1 MVRVVSLFSG
11 CGGLDIGFKE
21 LGFDLMYACD
31 SDPAA
36 IDCYYKNI
44 DRNVYLQD
52 VKSESF
58 HKDLLHLGHCDVVL
72 GGFPCQGFS
81 KAGPKSESDTRNMLY
96 TEIWQAVKKLSPAIF
111 IAENVDGISQNFR
124 GAYLKRILKD
134 FREIGYKVEYRIL
147 DAVWFGVAQHR
158 RRTFFVGTKEDLNLL
173 FHFPSPTHEVKM
185 RDGEFRLFD
194 NLNGQLSLWDDF
206 NKNDF
211 NKLDANLKPILTIE
225 DAISDLVELDDSI
238 ADHKVTNAWTKKYE
252 LVFNAIKQGQKLCNV
267 RHAPTSVYTW
277 QIPEFFGEV
286 TEQERI
292 ILETI
297 AKHRRHKKYGNIP
310 NGNPISIGEIEILSQ
325 LTEIDLDIKSL
336 IVKGY
341 LKEKDGKLDLKGAM
355 FCSGLFK
362 RPFWDEPS
370 PTVLTNFHNPR
381 YFLHPF
387 KNRPFSLRECA
398 RIQGFP
404 DSFIFTEGESKVD
417 LVSGYRLVGNAVPPP
432 ISRLFAK
439 ATLDCLSKSQNYQS
453 FSMSTQ
459 FGHLTM
465 NLPPINLDLENQLKE
480 FDIWITAS
488 LGEIQDTEHF
498 QKVMNK
504 VVEIFEL
511 LATATNNFNQ
521 VDLCNAVSIANTFI
535 QLIEDK
541 EVQEAKKDL
550 EALAIVLFLVTGKSD
565 NNSKCQLPLYLR
577 DEAGWESIPTVQRR
591 KGKNVLSSKPIPRV
605 LKSDTY
611 MKTVA
616 DLSSN
621 RDQQQKLLQ
630 EFVKFILKDESCVS
644 QLWSIGHS
652 YTMLKQLQKE
662 RDLLAPL
669 VIFQIRGSVS
679 ASGGHK
685 PEILLR
691 ERLSEW
697 GLQAG
702 IDFNMTDVVVEP
714 EAATIS
720 LKETGVLEEDSVNN
734 PEQSLL
740 GEVGEINE
748 ESIDDEERASS
759 SEVKKT
765 RAYDF
770 VLPFKTPGWKPQIF
784 IQSQFY
790 AGDSGS
796 VSHKNIDQTDTS
808 RRYILGFIPNAR
820 FIEYVD
826 GAGYFSSLNGDLK
839 KLLSKSTTTSFFQ
852 VRSAAIR
859 LRRELEQ
866 IGFLIPLCLELAIA
880 RSGGSRNITEQLII
894 QAGYSKEEINRCIE
908 SCIERKLISEENGNL
923 LIQDSR
929 RSLVR
934 RYFLLDVIAQRGRK
948 ANHKGQLIGSVV
960 IPGYGPFYGMRLTD
974 LMTASLQLAP
984 GFHNDW
990 SNPEVIMEDI
1000 NWLCDERLVM
1010 LC

>member
-1 MVRVVSLFSG
+1 MMPRVVSLFSG
-11 CGGLDIGFKE
+11 CGGLDVGFKE
-21 LGFDLMYACD
+21 FGFDLIYACD

-36 IDCYYKNI
+36 IDCYSKNV
-44 DRNVYLQD
+44 DRNVYLRD
-52 VKSESF
+52 VRSEEF
-58 HKDLLHLGHCDVVL
+58 HKDILHLDYCDVVL

-81 KAGPKSESDTRNMLY
+81 KAGPKSENDTRNMLY
-96 TEIWQAVKKLSPAIF
+96 TEMWQVVNKLCPSIF
-111 IAENVDGISQNFR
+111 IAENVDGISQNF
-124 GAYLKRILKD
+124 GGVYLKRILKD

-158 RRTFFVGTKEDLNLL
+158 RRTFFVGIKEDSNLL
-173 FHFPSPTHEVKM
+173 FHFPPPSHEMKL
-185 RDGEFRLFD
+185 RNGEFKIFD
-194 NLNGQLSLWDDF
+194 NLKGQISLWSDF
-206 NKNDF
+206 NRIDT
-211 NKLDANLKPILTIE
+211 DLKPILTIE
-225 DAISDLVELDDSI
+225 DAISDLVELDNSI
-238 ADHKVTNAWTKKYE
+238 ADHKITNAWPKKYK

-267 RHAPTSVYTW
+267 RHSSTSVYTW
-277 QIPEFFGEV
+277 QIPDFFGEV
-286 TEQERI
+286 SERERI

-325 LTEIDLDIKSL
+325 LVEIDSDVGSL
-336 IVKGY
+336 ISKGY

-362 RPFWDEPS
+362 RPFWNEPS

-381 YFLHPF
+381 YFLHPL

-398 RIQGFP
+398 RLQGFP

-439 ATLDCLSKSQNYQS
+439 ATLDCLSKSKSQRF
-453 FSMSTQ
+453 FSIPIQLDKLIMS
-459 FGHLTM
+459 
-465 NLPPINLDLENQLKE
+465 LPKINLDLESQLKE
-480 FDIWITAS
+480 FDIWITSS
-488 LGEIQDTEHF
+488 LGEIQDTKRF
-498 QKVMNK
+498 QKVMDR
-504 VVEIFEL
+504 VVEIFES

-521 VDLCNAVSIANTFI
+521 IHSCKAVSIAETFI
-535 QLIEDK
+535 QLIQGKED
-541 EVQEAKKDL
+541 QEARKEL
-550 EALAIVLFLVTGKSD
+550 EALATVLFLVTGKSD

-577 DEAGWESIPTVQRR
+577 DEAGWESIPTVQKR
-591 KGKNVLSSKPIPRV
+591 KGKKILSSRKIPRV
-605 LKSDTY
+605 LKSDAY

-616 DLSSN
+616 DLSLDQ
-621 RDQQQKLLQ
+621 DQQKMLLQ
-630 EFVKFILKDESCVS
+630 EFVKFVLKDESCVS
-644 QLWSIGHS
+644 QLWSVGHS
-652 YTMLKQLQKE
+652 YTLLKPFQRE

-691 ERLSEW
+691 ERFLEW

-702 IDFNMTDVVVEP
+702 IDFNMTDVVVKP
-714 EAATIS
+714 EATTVTLQEIELLDEGLVNNS
-720 LKETGVLEEDSVNN
+720 EQPLLNEVEED
-734 PEQSLL
+734 
-740 GEVGEINE
+740 NE
-748 ESIDDEERASS
+748 ELINDEEEASS
-759 SEVKKT
+759 NEVKKT

-770 VLPFKTPGWKPQIF
+770 VLPFKTPGWKPKIF

-808 RRYILGFIPNAR
+808 RNYILSFIPDAR
-820 FIEYVD
+820 FLEYVD

-866 IGFLIPLCLELAIA
+866 ISFLIPLRLELAIA
-880 RSGGSRNITEQLII
+880 QSDGSRSGAEQLLI
-894 QAGYSKEEINRCIE
+894 QAGYSVEEINRCLE
-908 SCIERKLISEENGNL
+908 NCIDRRLISEQNDNL
-923 LIQDSR
+923 LIQESR

-948 ANHKGQLIGSVV
+948 ADHKGELVGSII
-960 IPGYGPFYGMRLTD
+960 IPGYGPFYGVRLTD
-974 LMTASLQLAP
+974 LITASLQLAP
-984 GFHNDW
+984 GFRNDW

-1000 NWLCDERLVM
+1000 NWLCDERLAM